1 MKVVQVVP
9 SIQGESAGPSYS
21 VSALVEGISQN
32 GCEMELHF
40 LDSIPSHIK
49 PASYKIVNY
58 PRHDKL
64 NLSLSLEMLKSLK
77 DDCQTV

>member
-21 VSALVEGISQN
+21 VPALVEGISQN

-40 LDSIPSHIK
+40 FGQHSI
-49 PASYKIVNY
+49 SYQI
-58 PRHDKL
+58 
-64 NLSLSLEMLKSLK
+64 
-77 DDCQTV
+77 CII